1 MSMTSKER
9 IIAAINKEEVDRVP
23 IGPPFQGY
31 WSLGLEGVKVGDSIE
46 RPMMAAKAQMAT
58 LRSCEFD
65 LLESMWD
72 WLSPVEAL
80 GCEVK
85 IPDFGSIPTWSNI
98 INEPEDLDKVVIPD
112 PKKDYRFKASMET
125 TRILAQELG
134 KEKFLAQTMVSPFT
148 LAGEMR
154 GVETMMMDTVM
165 DPDFVHSL
173 LRKAT
178 EVMKEYLK
186 VAVTSDA
193 DGVILCDPT
202 ASGSLISKEHFV
214 EFSQPYMR
222 ECGKVV
228 RDAGKHLLIHI
239 CGDTS
244 DRLDDVVDVGADIFS
259 MDYQVD
265 VGYALEQVGDKQTI
279 LGNVKP
285 AQTLFSGTP
294 DDVLAESRAC
304 IEKAAGR
311 AFILGAGCDV
321 APGTPLENV
330 EVWKKVVRR

>member
-1 MSMTSKER
+1 MSITSKER

-31 WSLGLEGVKVGDSIE
+31 WSLNLKGIKVQESIDD
-46 RPMMAAKAQMAT
+46 PMKAARAQMDT
-58 LRSCEFD
+58 VESCKFD
-65 LLESMWD
+65 LLETIWD

-85 IPDFGSIPTWSNI
+85 IPDFGTIPTWAGI
-98 INEPEDLDKVVIPD
+98 INEPGDLDKVEIPD
-112 PKKDYRFKASMET
+112 PTKDYRFMAAMET
-125 TRILAQELG
+125 TRILAEELG
-134 KEKFLAQTMVSPFT
+134 KEKFLIQTVVSPFT

-165 DPDFVHSL
+165 EPEFVQNI
-173 LRKAT
+173 LRLST
-178 EVMKEYLK
+178 DVMKEYIEE
-186 VAVTSDA
+186 AVTSDA
-193 DGVILCDPT
+193 DGIILCDPT
-202 ASGSLISKEHFV
+202 ASGSLISKDYFV

-222 ECGKVV
+222 ECGKAI
-228 RDAGKHLLIHI
+228 RDAGKYFLIHI

-259 MDYQVD
+259 VDYQVD
-265 VGYALEQVGDKQTI
+265 VGEALEQVGDKQTI

-294 DDVLAESRAC
+294 DDVRAESLQC
-304 IEKAAGR
+304 IQKSGGR
-311 AFILGAGCDV
+311 AYILGAGCDI
-321 APGTPLENV
+321 APGNAAQ
-330 EVWKKVVRR
+330 

>member
-31 WSLGLEGVKVGDSIE
+31 WSLGLEGVKVGDSIIH
-46 RPMMAAKAQMAT
+46 PMMAAKAQMAT

-112 PKKDYRFKASMET
+112 LKKDYRFEASMET

-134 KEKFLAQTMVSPFT
+134 KEKFLVQTMVSPFT

-154 GVETMMMDTVM
+154 GVEAMMMDTVM

-193 DGVILCDPT
+193 DGIILCDPT
-202 ASGSLISKEHFV
+202 ASGSLVSKEHFV

-228 RDAGKHLLIHI
+228 RDAGKYLLIHI
-239 CGDTS
+239 CGDTG
-244 DRLDDVVDVGADIFS
+244 DRLSDVADVGADIFS

-265 VGYALEQVGDKQTI
+265 VGYALDQVGDKQTI

-294 DDVLAESRAC
+294 DDVREESLAC
-304 IEKAAGR
+304 MKKADKGAY
-311 AFILGAGCDV
+311 ILGAGCDI
-321 APGTPLENV
+321 APGTPLANV
-330 EVWKKVVRR
+330 EVWKEIVRR